1 MKKKIL
7 IIILLFSFLFLIPYT
22 FSKYNTTL
30 SNTIK
35 MNFSRPQYTFHFDSN
50 NGAGT
55 MSDLSVKYGV
65 SNTLTPNAFTRSGYD
80 FIGWNTAADGSGVS
94 YAAEQDVTYASI
106 TNGETITLYAQWFN
120 KNYLNNS
127 TVLDTYTCTENVD
140 VFDAPNTGI
149 YVLEAWGAQ
158 GGNVS
163 DNIKDNNTISAT
175 EGGKGGYSYGII
187 NLNAGDKV
195 YVAVGCEGVSV
206 ENSPDGTIGAG
217 GYNGGGRALV
227 DGKLNYSGSGGG
239 ATHFAINHNLGELV
253 NYVNNQSDVLLVAGG
268 GGGAYNSTDI
278 YYYSVGG
285 YGGGLVAGDSV
296 SYYVK
301 EYRSNQLPNVRDSFV
316 YYQGMHI
323 PGANQML
330 QTGND
335 YTYGTFG
342 KGVDAIREISG
353 TDAGAGGGWYGGNR
367 LIRPISSGGMAA
379 SGGSGHINTTLL
391 SEGKTIAG
399 NLQIPTHDSSSYMI
413 GNSGDGY
420 AKISYVIPHYT
431 VKFDSNGGTGSMS
444 DMDFA
449 YGTAQNLTA
458 NAFTK
463 DRFYFD
469 GWNTRADGTGTSYT
483 NGELVNNLSSTNG
496 AEITL
501 YAQWKTNYI
510 YFQVPPDWDG
520 NSVSVY
526 LFNSST
532 NNTWPGYSATSID
545 ASKNIFGYELSEN
558 DKQNY
563 TSIIINS
570 ATGARQTVD
579 LDYNNNLLG
588 KVFVPKLY
596 NSSTDIRVFFSG
608 SAKWTPYIYLWNIS
622 SGSNNHAWPGL
633 LMSGK
638 ISGSGYSEIITK
650 SQYDKMI
657 FNKGSG
663 GVGNQTDDVNV
674 PTYQDLT
681 YKIARNGNSQSHE
694 QTRFYYDG
702 EWNEYDNWINS
713 GYSVWYSGDYTKF
726 QSAQSALGY

>member
-1 MKKKIL
+1 MITKKKKQKNPIIFRFVIL
-7 IIILLFSFLFLIPYT
+7 ILLGISFATVAYA
-22 FSKYNTTL
+22 NTTYDLETTANL
-30 SNTIK
+30 SLGMQEGVIITNVSSYDSTDQSSFKVDRYVGTLLTNTIRLLTASSEVTLEVEIKNTGNTKHRLDGIFYDSSGSQEIGTYDNPNVVPEIVSESGK
-35 MNFSRPQYTFHFDSN
+35 MNIGDIINPSETKRVLVKYKFVGDDFSGTNPGLLNGMINIKFSRLYNITYEL
-50 NGAGT
+50 NGGT
-55 MSDLSVKYGV
+55 QAEGQPEY
-65 SNTLTPNAFTRSGYD
+65 
-80 FIGWNTAADGSGVS
+80 
-94 YAAEQDVTYASI
+94 YAE
-106 TNGETITLYAQWFN
+106 G
-120 KNYLNNS
+120 
-127 TVLDTYTCTENVD
+127 
-140 VFDAPNTGI
+140 
-149 YVLEAWGAQ
+149 
-158 GGNVS
+158 
-163 DNIKDNNTISAT
+163 DNI
-175 EGGKGGYSYGII
+175 
-187 NLNAGDKV
+187 
-195 YVAVGCEGVSV
+195 
-206 ENSPDGTIGAG
+206 
-217 GYNGGGRALV
+217 
-227 DGKLNYSGSGGG
+227 
-239 ATHFAINHNLGELV
+239 
-253 NYVNNQSDVLLVAGG
+253 
-268 GGGAYNSTDI
+268 
-278 YYYSVGG
+278 
-285 YGGGLVAGDSV
+285 
-296 SYYVK
+296 
-301 EYRSNQLPNVRDSFV
+301 
-316 YYQGMHI
+316 
-323 PGANQML
+323 
-330 QTGND
+330 
-335 YTYGTFG
+335 
-342 KGVDAIREISG
+342 
-353 TDAGAGGGWYGGNR
+353 
-367 LIRPISSGGMAA
+367 
-379 SGGSGHINTTLL
+379 TLL
-391 SEGKTIAG
+391 S
-399 NLQIPTHDSSSYMI
+399 P
-413 GNSGDGY
+413 
-420 AKISYVIPHYT
+420 
-431 VKFDSNGGTGSMS
+431 
-444 DMDFA
+444 
-449 YGTAQNLTA
+449 
-458 NAFTK
+458 TK

-608 SAKWTPYIYLWNIS
+608 SASWTPYIYLWNIS

-650 SQYDKMI
+650 SQYNKMI

-663 GVGNQTDDVNV
+663 GVGNQTDDMNV